1 MPAASFLA
9 AAGTYSVTQAL
20 GMNMNKMLQAW
31 DAWVLQRSPVVW
43 QLRLHRFVPLA
54 ALLLLVWALTMVWLA
69 NPPRW
74 LGANGL
80 AANAIQRYDSPEK
93 QAQEVL
99 LVTMIVL
106 GLLQA
111 LWWLASTRVHNRW
124 RDHLPAGRFALWRE
138 WLLGALLCALL
149 LAPLV
154 LEDRVY
160 EGLTTAQWQRAMQGQ
175 PVDAKRQSE
184 LREHVMQLET
194 LVSAANAPFLPHW
207 DAVADLPSTTA
218 KMTDSNGLSQ
228 TLVALRLL
236 KHGQVDTIAKQI
248 AEHAKLLQVQG
259 FVAADGGT
267 ARTQAQALVQ
277 AYRHNLK
284 TYQPM
289 WQAEVARQAHAVA
302 EPVGKT
308 DANPPAGTAQSADVA
323 VAVADAAAA
332 AEAAMRAAKG
342 EADDAGL
349 TSEQKE
355 ARNLM
360 GRCNGTYNMR
370 ELGDWP
376 APEACLHALA
386 VLPEAMRLA
395 ALAQQRGRDVGM
407 ASYAKWVH
415 PRYGQAVFAYEPY
428 HLGHLP
434 AADDKPSD
442 LPWQWLRSWSELTAW
457 ALACALALLAMRLLS
472 WGQMAVLGAS
482 LVVTLTLSAWLGALG
497 MRGSWMPAVLG
508 LPMLGIGAWR
518 VWRGR
523 PWGDHIWLGCGLVI
537 SLILLGQAQNWLGS
551 WLTRDGDPSNVNWFV
566 WWSTPV
572 YALGVVL
579 LIAALAPVWRRWR
592 SLAER

>member
-1 MPAASFLA
+1 
-9 AAGTYSVTQAL
+9 
-20 GMNMNKMLQAW
+20 MNKMLQAW

-80 AANAIQRYDSPEK
+80 AASAIQQHDSPEQ
-93 QAQEVL
+93 QALQV
-99 LVTMIVL
+99 VTITMVVL

-138 WLLGALLCALL
+138 LLLGALLCALL

-175 PVDAKRQSE
+175 PVDVKRQSE
-184 LREHVMQLET
+184 LRDQVMQLEA
-194 LVSAANAPFLPHW
+194 LVSPTKAPFVPHW

-218 KMTDSNGLSQ
+218 KMTDSHGLSQ

-236 KHGQVDTIAKQI
+236 KHGQVDTIAQQI

-259 FVAADGGT
+259 FVAADGGS
-267 ARTQAQALVQ
+267 ARTQAEALVQ

-302 EPVGKT
+302 EPVGRA
-308 DANPPAGTAQSADVA
+308 DADPPAGTAQAADVA
-323 VAVADAAAA
+323 AAVADSAAA
-332 AEAAMRAAKG
+332 AEAAVHEAKG
-342 EADDAGL
+342 ETDDAGL
-349 TSEQKE
+349 TREQKE
-355 ARNLM
+355 ARHLM
-360 GRCNGTYNMR
+360 NRCDGTFNMR

-376 APEACLHALA
+376 APETCLRALA
-386 VLPEAMRLA
+386 ALPEAMRLA
-395 ALAQQRGRDVGM
+395 SLAQQRGRDVGM
-407 ASYAKWVH
+407 ASYARWAH
-415 PRYGQAVFAYEPY
+415 PRYGQAVYAYEPY

-442 LPWQWLRSWSELTAW
+442 LPWQWLLSWSQLTVL
-457 ALACALALLAMRLLS
+457 ALMCALALLAMRLLS

-482 LVVTLTLSAWLGALG
+482 LVVTLTLGSWLGVLG
-497 MRGSWMPAVLG
+497 MRGSWTPAVLG
-508 LPMLGIGAWR
+508 LPMLAIGAWR

-523 PWGDHIWLGCGLVI
+523 PWGDHVWLGCGLVT
-537 SLILLGQAQNWLGS
+537 SLILLGQALDWLGS
-551 WLTRDGDPSNVNWFV
+551 WLRDEHDL
-566 WWSTPV
+566 STLGWYAQLSLLG
-572 YALGVVL
+572 YALGVAL
-579 LIAALAPVWRRWR
+579 LVAALAPVWRRWR

>member
-1 MPAASFLA
+1 
-9 AAGTYSVTQAL
+9 
-20 GMNMNKMLQAW
+20 MNKMLQAW

-80 AANAIQRYDSPEK
+80 AASAIKRYDSPEK
-93 QAQEVL
+93 QALQVVT
-99 LVTMIVL
+99 VTMIVL

-149 LAPLV
+149 LAPMV

-175 PVDAKRQSE
+175 PVDVKRQSE
-184 LREHVMQLET
+184 LRDQVMQLEA
-194 LVSAANAPFLPHW
+194 LVSPTNAPFLPHW
-207 DAVADLPSTTA
+207 DEVADLPSTTA
-218 KMTDSNGLSQ
+218 KMMDSNGLSQ
-228 TLVALRLL
+228 ALVALRLL

-248 AEHAKLLQVQG
+248 AEHAKLLQAQG
-259 FVAADGGT
+259 FVAADGGS
-267 ARTQAQALVQ
+267 ARTQAEDLVQ

-289 WQAEVARQAHAVA
+289 WQAEVARQAKALSESA
-302 EPVGKT
+302 GQT
-308 DANPPAGTAQSADVA
+308 DANPPARTSQSADVTAA
-323 VAVADAAAA
+323 VSDAAAA
-332 AEAAMRAAKG
+332 AEAAVRELNG
-342 EADDAGL
+342 EAQSDDAGL
-349 TSEQKE
+349 TREQKE

-395 ALAQQRGRDVGM
+395 ALAQQRGRVDM

-415 PRYGQAVFAYEPY
+415 PRYGQAVYAYEPY

-434 AADDKPSD
+434 AADDKSSD
-442 LPWQWLRSWSELTAW
+442 LPWQWLRSWSQLTVL
-457 ALACALALLAMRLLS
+457 ALMCALALLAMRLLT

-482 LVVTLTLSAWLGALG
+482 LVVTLTLGTWLGALG

-508 LPMLGIGAWR
+508 LPMLAIGAWR

-523 PWGDHIWLGCGLVI
+523 PWGDHVWLGCGLVV
-537 SLILLGQAQNWLGS
+537 SLILLAQAQDWLRTWLRDEHDLNSLGWYTQLSMGS
-551 WLTRDGDPSNVNWFV
+551 
-566 WWSTPV
+566 